1 MPDIWMASGTGRS
14 EFSEKKSRFLG
25 EARPAK
31 SADEARARIKEL
43 KEEHPRARHVAWAY
57 VLGGDA
63 ALKGMS
69 DDGEPRGTAGRPIL
83 DLIAGGKLT
92 NTMVA
97 VVRYFG
103 GVKLGTGGLVS
114 AYGRSASEA
123 LAQMPRVRMMNWVR
137 LVMDMEYSL
146 HDRVKRLSAEVGGR
160 CIDERF
166 DAAVRIVADIPEAVV
181 DEFQRVV
188 NDVGRGT
195 VQVEIVGRPAE

>member
-1 MPDIWMASGTGRS
+1 MPEIWMASGTGRS
-14 EFSEKKSRFLG
+14 DFSEKKSRFLG

-31 SADEARARIKEL
+31 SADEARSRIKEL
-43 KEEHPRARHVAWAY
+43 REEHPRARHVAWAY

-83 DLIAGGKLT
+83 DLIAGGRLT
-92 NTMVA
+92 DTMVT

-123 LAQMPRVRMMNWVR
+123 LARMPRVRLVNWVR

-146 HDRVKRLSAEVGGR
+146 HDRVKRLSAEAGGR

-166 DAAVRIVADIPEAVV
+166 DTAVRIVIDIPEAVV
-181 DEFQRVV
+181 EEFLR
-188 NDVGRGT
+188 DVEDTGCGAVR
-195 VQVEIVGRPAE
+195 VEIVGQPTE